1 MLISFLESATQNQIE
16 SVLQFI
22 DNAGKAVQYINNGS
36 SKTFVLLQSE
46 DLDIHE
52 LESMQ
57 GIKSIKSISVPYKL
71 ASREVHPENTVVNI
85 EGNLIG
91 ENEFTIIAGPCSVE
105 NEKQIFQIADFLIEN
120 NIKFLRGGAFKPRT
134 SPYSF
139 QGLGIEGLKLL
150 GKIRKETGLIIVSE
164 AMDIVAIDQVAEY
177 VDIIQIG
184 SRSMQNFPLLKKAG
198 ELKKPV
204 LLKRGFSAKIEEL
217 LLSAEYILSEGNQQV
232 VLCERGIRSFNDHSR
247 NMLDIAA
254 IPVIKELTHL
264 PLIVDPSHASGKRS
278 LVLPL
283 SKAALA
289 AGSNG
294 LLIEIHP
301 DPENALSDGKQSL
314 SFDEFSKLKS
324 VITKMDKSLNQD
336 IPNQ

>member
-1 MLISFLESATQNQIE
+1 MLISFLESATKNQID
-16 SVLQFI
+16 SVLEYIHSSGNKSQF
-22 DNAGKAVQYINNGS
+22 VNNGN
-36 SKTFVLLQSE
+36 SKTLILLQSE
-46 DLDIHE
+46 NIDIPE
-52 LESMQ
+52 IESMQ
-57 GIKSIKSISVPYKL
+57 GIKTVKNISASYKL
-71 ASREVHPENTVVNI
+71 ASREGHPNDTIINI
-85 EGNLIG
+85 DGNLIG
-91 ENEFTIIAGPCSVE
+91 EKDFSLIAGPCSVE
-105 NEKQIFQIADFLIEN
+105 NEKQIFQIAEFLLKN

-150 GKIRKETGLIIVSE
+150 GKVKQETGLIIVSE

-204 LLKRGFSAKIEEL
+204 LLKRGFSAKIEEF
-217 LLSAEYILSEGNQQV
+217 LLSAEYILSEGNDQII
-232 VLCERGIRSFNDHSR
+232 LCERGIRSFNDHSR

-254 IPVIKELTHL
+254 IPVINELTHL
-264 PLIVDPSHASGKRS
+264 PLIVDPSHASGKRN

-283 SKAALA
+283 SKAALV

-301 DPENALSDGKQSL
+301 EPEKALSDGIQSL
-314 SFDEFSKLKS
+314 SFNEFRKLKLELTILEQALKQEIS
-324 VITKMDKSLNQD
+324 N
-336 IPNQ
+336 

>member
-1 MLISFLESATQNQIE
+1 MLISFLESATKNQVD
-16 SVLQFI
+16 SVFQYLNSNDRSAQF
-22 DNAGKAVQYINNGS
+22 VNNGNTKS
-36 SKTFVLLQSE
+36 LVLLKSE
-46 DLDIHE
+46 NIDITE
-52 LESMQ
+52 VESMP
-57 GIKSIKSISVPYKL
+57 GIKSIKNISSPYKM
-71 ASREVHPENTVVNI
+71 ASREVHPKNSIINI
-85 EGNLIG
+85 NGELIG
-91 ENEFTIIAGPCSVE
+91 EKEFSIIAGPCSVE
-105 NEKQIFQIADFLIEN
+105 NEKQIFQIAKFLVEQK
-120 NIKFLRGGAFKPRT
+120 IKFLRGGAFKPRT

-139 QGLGIEGLKLL
+139 QGLGVEGLKLL
-150 GKIRKETGLIIVSE
+150 GKVKKETGLIIVSE

-198 ELKKPV
+198 QLKKPV

-232 VLCERGIRSFNDHSR
+232 ILCERGIRSFNDHSR

-289 AGSNG
+289 AGANG

-301 DPENALSDGKQSL
+301 EPEKALSDGKQSL
-314 SFDEFSKLKS
+314 SFDEFRELISEITILEQVLK
-324 VITKMDKSLNQD
+324 QD
-336 IPNQ
+336 ISN

>member
-1 MLISFLESATQNQIE
+1 
-16 SVLQFI
+16 
-22 DNAGKAVQYINNGS
+22 
-36 SKTFVLLQSE
+36 
-46 DLDIHE
+46 
-52 LESMQ
+52 
-57 GIKSIKSISVPYKL
+57 
-71 ASREVHPENTVVNI
+71 
-85 EGNLIG
+85 
-91 ENEFTIIAGPCSVE
+91 
-105 NEKQIFQIADFLIEN
+105 
-120 NIKFLRGGAFKPRT
+120 
-134 SPYSF
+134 
-139 QGLGIEGLKLL
+139 
-150 GKIRKETGLIIVSE
+150 
-164 AMDIVAIDQVAEY
+164 
-177 VDIIQIG
+177 
-184 SRSMQNFPLLKKAG
+184 MQNFPLLKKAG

-217 LLSAEYILSEGNQQV
+217 LLSAEYILSEGNHQV
-232 VLCERGIRSFNDHSR
+232 ILCERGIRSFNDHSR

-301 DPENALSDGKQSL
+301 EPENALSDGKQSL

-324 VITKMDKSLNQD
+324 EITLMDEALNQD

>member
-1 MLISFLESATQNQIE
+1 MLISFLESATKNQID
-16 SVLQFI
+16 SVLEYIHSSGNKSQF
-22 DNAGKAVQYINNGS
+22 VNNGN
-36 SKTFVLLQSE
+36 SKTLILLQSE
-46 DLDIHE
+46 NIDIPE
-52 LESMQ
+52 IESMQ
-57 GIKSIKSISVPYKL
+57 GIKTVKNISASYKL
-71 ASREVHPENTVVNI
+71 ASREGHPNDTIINI
-85 EGNLIG
+85 DGNLIG
-91 ENEFTIIAGPCSVE
+91 EKDFSLIAGPCSVE
-105 NEKQIFQIADFLIEN
+105 NEKQIFQIAEFLVEN

-150 GKIRKETGLIIVSE
+150 GKVKQETGLIIVSE

-204 LLKRGFSAKIEEL
+204 LLKRGFSAKIEEF
-217 LLSAEYILSEGNQQV
+217 LLSAEYILSEGNDQV
-232 VLCERGIRSFNDHSR
+232 ILCERGIRSFNDHSR

-254 IPVIKELTHL
+254 IPVINELTHL
-264 PLIVDPSHASGKRS
+264 PLIVDPSHASGKRN

-283 SKAALA
+283 SKAALV

-301 DPENALSDGKQSL
+301 EPEKALSDGIQSL
-314 SFDEFSKLKS
+314 SFNEFRKLKLELTILEQALKQEIS
-324 VITKMDKSLNQD
+324 N
-336 IPNQ
+336 

>member
-1 MLISFLESATQNQIE
+1 MLISFLESATKNQID
-16 SVLQFI
+16 SVLEYIHSSGNKSQF
-22 DNAGKAVQYINNGS
+22 VNNGN
-36 SKTFVLLQSE
+36 SKTLILLQSE
-46 DLDIHE
+46 NIDIPE
-52 LESMQ
+52 IESMQ
-57 GIKSIKSISVPYKL
+57 GIKTVKNISASYKL
-71 ASREVHPENTVVNI
+71 ASREGHPNDTIINI
-85 EGNLIG
+85 DGNLIG
-91 ENEFTIIAGPCSVE
+91 EKDFSLIAGPCSVE
-105 NEKQIFQIADFLIEN
+105 NEKQIFQIAEFLVEN

-150 GKIRKETGLIIVSE
+150 GKVKQETGLIIVSE

-204 LLKRGFSAKIEEL
+204 LLKRGFSAKIEEF
-217 LLSAEYILSEGNQQV
+217 LLSAEYILSEGNDQV
-232 VLCERGIRSFNDHSR
+232 ILCERGIRSFNDHSR

-254 IPVIKELTHL
+254 IPVINELTHL
-264 PLIVDPSHASGKRS
+264 PLIVDPSHASGKRN

-283 SKAALA
+283 SKAALV

-301 DPENALSDGKQSL
+301 EPEKALSDGIQSL
-314 SFDEFSKLKS
+314 SFNEFRKLKS
-324 VITKMDKSLNQD
+324 ELTILEQALKQEISN
-336 IPNQ
+336 

>member
-1 MLISFLESATQNQIE
+1 MLISFLESATQNQVD
-16 SVLQFI
+16 SVL
-22 DNAGKAVQYINNGS
+22 QYINNAGKS
-36 SKTFVLLQSE
+36 AQFVNNGNSKTLVLLQSE
-46 DLDIHE
+46 CMDIPK
-52 LESMQ
+52 LKSMQ
-57 GIKSIKSISVPYKL
+57 GIKSIKNISAPYKL
-71 ASREVHPENTVVNI
+71 ASREVHPENTVINI
-85 EGNLIG
+85 DGNLIG

-105 NEKQIFQIADFLIEN
+105 NEKQIFQIAEFLVEN

-139 QGLGIEGLKLL
+139 QGLGIKGLKLL
-150 GKIRKETGLIIVSE
+150 GKVKKGTGLIIVSE

-198 ELKKPV
+198 QLKKPV

-217 LLSAEYILSEGNQQV
+217 LLSAEYILSEGNHQV
-232 VLCERGIRSFNDHSR
+232 ILCERGIRSFNDHSR

-283 SKAALA
+283 SKAALV

-301 DPENALSDGKQSL
+301 EPENALSDGKQSL
-314 SFDEFSKLKS
+314 SFDEFSKLKAEMALLQHAM
-324 VITKMDKSLNQD
+324 KQD
-336 IPNQ
+336 ISN